1 MRRKIHHYLGLNPD
15 HPFARQATYPLF
27 YRAIYYNTTYNK
39 LFNWNFCQCPDSNHE
54 LPVKQATWAFPYTKM
69 FYAAK
74 KYLVYMPPPGIELG
88 SLDLTA
94 NAITIILRRHIK
106 FTQFSTAIHTHRH
119 FPMPMC
125 IVCMCMCVYKNATK
139 NCRCLRL
146 NPDHPLA
153 RQTSYPLYYRI
164 MGFTTTYN
172 KLFNHFLLHFAYHCT
187 PTAPHTSSPCMLNFF
202 AIKQIFL
209 SPLPNWNF
217 DFQNKLLCTCDMQV
231 KSKNC

>member
-1 MRRKIHHYLGLNPD
+1 MGRRPD
-15 HPFARQATYPLF
+15 HYTM
-27 YRAIYYNTTYNK
+27 IYYNCR
-39 LFNWNFCQCPDSNHE
+39 LLQ
-54 LPVKQATWAFPYTKM
+54 KQATWAFSYTNM
-69 FYAAK
+69 FNAAK
-74 KYLVYMPPPGIELG
+74 KYLLYMPPPGIEIG
-88 SLDLTA
+88 STDLTA
-94 NAITIILRRHIK
+94 NATTIILRRHIK
-106 FTQFSTAIHTHRH
+106 VVQFSTAIHTHRH

-125 IVCMCMCVYKNATK
+125 IPSPAKMRRINR
-139 NCRCLRL
+139 RCLRL

-153 RQTSYPLYYRI
+153 RQTSYPLYYRT
-164 MGFTTTYN
+164 MCFTTTYN

-217 DFQNKLLCTCDMQV
+217 DFQNKLLCTCNMQV